1 MLSSSEGNVS
11 RWVRLL
17 TLFAVAFAL
26 VNCCPAIAQEPA
38 PSQPVDNVNFLFWI
52 AEVSGII
59 GLFLFL
65 VSIYFVTVVIQN
77 ILVLRMSVAAP
88 PEVVSACQSAIESKN
103 VNQLMETV
111 SQDDSYFSQI
121 LFAGLSDLGF
131 GLDEARDKLERTA
144 EALNARMEAN
154 ISILAVLGTLGPMI
168 GLLGTLKGMIKAFS
182 AIAIS
187 GVSLDAATV
196 AKAISEALVLT
207 FEGVLLSIPAIY
219 LYSLF
224 RNKIATIGEF
234 IPRKYQGNLFG
245 CGITPGDSPVRFNKS
260 IVVFCFLF
268 FAS

>member
-1 MLSSSEGNVS
+1 MSSFSESNVL

-17 TLFAVAFAL
+17 SLFAGALVLLNCPAMAQEAAAPEPANEVNTLFWLAK
-26 VNCCPAIAQEPA
+26 
-38 PSQPVDNVNFLFWI
+38 
-52 AEVSGII
+52 VSGII

-77 ILVLRMSVAAP
+77 FLVLRMSVAAP
-88 PEVVSACQSAIESKN
+88 PEVVSTCQAAIENKN

-144 EALNARMEAN
+144 EALNAKMEAN

-168 GLLGTLKGMIKAFS
+168 GLLGTLKGMITAFS

-187 GVSLDAATV
+187 GVSLDAAKV
-196 AKAISEALVLT
+196 AEAISEALVLT
-207 FEGVLLSIPAIY
+207 FEGVAISIPAIY

-224 RNKIATIGEF
+224 RNWIATISIEVTTLADDQLRSASTLMR
-234 IPRKYQGNLFG
+234 RKPETKQ
-245 CGITPGDSPVRFNKS
+245 P
-260 IVVFCFLF
+260 
-268 FAS
+268 